1 MFGSACDQRRVSWLV
16 LACGVLT
23 LGACGRSPEADRPA
37 AKLTASS
44 AKPSGDQPSSDQAS
58 GDQTSQVSSNFPAA
72 AGDLPVAAGDFP
84 AGHRRM
90 VDLLDGLAS
99 TTATEHPWLETAT
112 AEKLERQL
120 IDLPDG
126 TSLFHRCQLLF
137 QSGTAEVRIGNVEK
151 AIKRLT
157 AALELFPASQQKSKA
172 ANNLRFELAV
182 AYLRYG
188 ETQNCCLRNAP
199 ESCIVPIR
207 GAGLHTR
214 PEGSRGAIRYLQQV
228 LTNTPKNDYRFY
240 EARWLLNL
248 AYMTL
253 GEYPDGVP
261 PEYLLAES
269 TFESEVDFPQFAN
282 VAPGLGLNTFNLSGG
297 VVIDDFDNDHDL
309 DVMASTWDPE
319 GQVRYFRN
327 NQDGT
332 FLEVTESA
340 GLTGLTGGLNMLQ
353 ADYDNDGFLDFLILR
368 GAWLARQGRQP
379 NSLVRNNGDGTFT
392 DVTFEAGL
400 GEVHYP
406 TQTADWADYDND
418 GDLDLYIGNETGA
431 ELTSPC
437 QLFRNNGDGTF
448 TDVGPQAG
456 VTNLGYTKGVS
467 WGDFNQDRFPDLYVS
482 NLEQANRLYRN
493 NQDGTFTDVAEELK
507 VTAPVRSFP
516 TWFWDFDND
525 GVLDIFAGSYQGG
538 VGDLALYY
546 QQREVKSQHVR
557 LYRGMGDG
565 KFQDVTEAQQLVRPV
580 LSMGANFGDLN
591 SDGFLDFYIGTGD
604 PEFGTLIPNA
614 MFLNQQ
620 TERFVDVT
628 MAGGF
633 GHLQKGHAVAF
644 ADIDN
649 DGDLD
654 VFEQMG
660 GARHGDEFGDVL
672 YENPGFGHTWITI
685 ELVGKESNRSAI
697 GARLRLEVVGADGVR
712 LIFRHINSGGSFGG
726 NPLRQ
731 CIGLGEAGQVKRLD
745 VFWPKTGRTQ
755 EFQNVAAGR
764 MIRIVENEETYTEIP
779 TKAFR
784 LENKQV
790 AKPVR

>member
-23 LGACGRSPEADRPA
+23 LGACDRSPEADRPA

-44 AKPSGDQPSSDQAS
+44 AKSAGDQSAGDQPAGDQAFQVP
-58 GDQTSQVSSNFPAA
+58 GDFPAA

-90 VDLLDGLAS
+90 VDLLGDIAS

-126 TSLFHRCQLLF
+126 AGLFQRCQLLF

-261 PEYLLAES
+261 SEYLLAES

-437 QLFRNNGDGTF
+437 
-448 TDVGPQAG
+448 
-456 VTNLGYTKGVS
+456 
-467 WGDFNQDRFPDLYVS
+467 
-482 NLEQANRLYRN
+482 
-493 NQDGTFTDVAEELK
+493 
-507 VTAPVRSFP
+507 
-516 TWFWDFDND
+516 
-525 GVLDIFAGSYQGG
+525 
-538 VGDLALYY
+538 
-546 QQREVKSQHVR
+546 
-557 LYRGMGDG
+557 
-565 KFQDVTEAQQLVRPV
+565 
-580 LSMGANFGDLN
+580 
-591 SDGFLDFYIGTGD
+591 
-604 PEFGTLIPNA
+604 
-614 MFLNQQ
+614 
-620 TERFVDVT
+620 
-628 MAGGF
+628 
-633 GHLQKGHAVAF
+633 
-644 ADIDN
+644 
-649 DGDLD
+649 
-654 VFEQMG
+654 
-660 GARHGDEFGDVL
+660 
-672 YENPGFGHTWITI
+672 
-685 ELVGKESNRSAI
+685 
-697 GARLRLEVVGADGVR
+697 
-712 LIFRHINSGGSFGG
+712 
-726 NPLRQ
+726 
-731 CIGLGEAGQVKRLD
+731 
-745 VFWPKTGRTQ
+745 
-755 EFQNVAAGR
+755 
-764 MIRIVENEETYTEIP
+764 
-779 TKAFR
+779 
-784 LENKQV
+784 
-790 AKPVR
+790 